1 MKKFFLGLA
10 ITAGTLSFAQEKP
23 ASSASPVRF
32 GLKAGLNVSNLNDN
46 DSKAKA
52 GFYGGVFANI
62 PVASDFSVQP
72 ELLYN
77 GLGAKDQTYSS
88 LKLNLDYI
96 SVPVMVQ
103 YNILPALYV
112 EAGPQF
118 SFAISQKVKGDG
130 GSADVNEV
138 FKNFDLGLGL
148 GAGYYFEQRFGI
160 TARYVAGLTDIVE
173 NNPGD
178 AVRNG
183 AFQIGVAYKF

>member
-52 GFYGGVFANI
+52 GFYG
-62 PVASDFSVQP
+62 VQP

>member
-10 ITAGTLSFAQEKP
+10 ITAGTLSFAQEKA

-32 GLKAGLNVSNLNDN
+32 GIKAGLNVSSINDN
-46 DSKAKA
+46 DSKAKP
-52 GFYGGVFANI
+52 GFYGGLFANI

-77 GLGAKDQTYSS
+77 GMGAKDRTYSS
-88 LKLNLDYI
+88 VRLNLDYI

-103 YNILPALYV
+103 YNVLPALYV

-118 SFAISQKVKGDG
+118 SFAVSQKVKGDG
-130 GSADVNEV
+130 GSADVNEA

-178 AVRNG
+178 AVRNSV
-183 AFQIGVAYKF
+183 FQIGVAYKF